1 MVYGRSLYSATRS
14 APGQDDWI
22 GYLKQ
27 AAGGSDSG
35 CRVVRAFEVLS
46 LRSQNTAGE
55 LSPYLKGIWLLLAV
69 KGDVDVRAN
78 EGGGTLKSLP
88 MLRAPEALASG
99 LWSDHVNSKAERFAI
114 HLQRG

>member
-1 MVYGRSLYSATRS
+1 MSGSLGDGGLRQKSLFRN
-14 APGQDDWI
+14 
-22 GYLKQ
+22 KER
-27 AAGGSDSG
+27 AG
-35 CRVVRAFEVLS
+35 VVRAFEVLS
-46 LRSQNTAGE
+46 LRSQNSAGE

-88 MLRAPEALASG
+88 MLRAPVALASG
-99 LWSDHVNSKAERFAI
+99 LWSDHVYSKAERFAI